1 MPEES
6 TAVTGDA
13 ADDAANLAE
22 DAAEL
27 AGTDAAT
34 PAANEA
40 AEVATE
46 EGADL
51 AAEENETA
59 TSLTMRYLKN
69 TLSWVSAVEYL
80 AKSRIGHGPTNPHL
94 NLCLLMT
101 PAPSE
106 SARMA
111 DMLPFFIQAAQEV
124 RAEIPEDDVDAYEK
138 WVKQRRYIFTRP
150 LSFEGSIH
158 CEASLMAAMLDPTTG
173 AGKSIAQFFKVSV
186 VCVLPRQPDNNPTT
200 TQLPL
205 DKKCVIGVSKKCC
218 WCCAQLASLIARC
231 ERKTFI
237 LPGSHGQI
245 FPWALPSGI
254 SQEVAAALEA
264 DLRSLLV
271 KIMRKDLLAY
281 LRQTSSP
288 AGSDVELTYS
298 SEFIDAFEASQT
310 GKSRIA

>member
-6 TAVTGDA
+6 TAVTDDA

-22 DAAEL
+22 DTAEL

-34 PAANEA
+34 HAANEA
-40 AEVATE
+40 AEIATE

-80 AKSRIGHGPTNPHL
+80 AKSRIGHGPTSPHL

-101 PAPSE
+101 PPPTESE
-106 SARMA
+106 KMP
-111 DMLPFFIQAAQEV
+111 DMLLFFNKAAQEV
-124 RAEIPEDDVDAYEK
+124 RAEIPEDDVDTYET
-138 WVKQRRYIFTRP
+138 WVKQRKCTFTRP

-186 VCVLPRQPDNNPTT
+186 CVYSVRQPDNDPTT
-200 TQLPL
+200 IHVQLSKTSSQRLPL
-205 DKKCVIGVSKKCC
+205 NVY
-218 WCCAQLASLIARC
+218 QRTPRNRC
-231 ERKTFI
+231 I
-237 LPGSHGQI
+237 Y
-245 FPWALPSGI
+245 A
-254 SQEVAAALEA
+254 
-264 DLRSLLV
+264 
-271 KIMRKDLLAY
+271 
-281 LRQTSSP
+281 
-288 AGSDVELTYS
+288 
-298 SEFIDAFEASQT
+298 
-310 GKSRIA
+310 